1 MTIQTPHTVEPF
13 PIREGRDKAAV
24 LAVARLI
31 EVAPGRDMRI
41 TLTRTYAA
49 DPDAHTTTILAAV
62 ADRALAAEMAAVL
75 GLTGVL
81 FDLGVAWVGSPR
93 TTAFFSSALVSA
105 TRSSRSD
112 QTPAGREPQ
121 PHSRAPA

>member
-81 FDLGVAWVGSPR
+81 FDLGVAWVGHVCGAPTSI
-93 TTAFFSSALVSA
+93 V
-105 TRSSRSD
+105 
-112 QTPAGREPQ
+112 GRIAQDDGVLLQCLGERDEVVPQ
-121 PHSRAPA
+121 